1 MIMTMMMKEEGRN
14 TSGFFLFFLCLFNP
28 WMAIVVA
35 SILLS
40 AYILLLLFLFLLLV
54 FILIISP
61 LAVHSSST
69 FSSSSLLRFVGC
81 ISFHF
86 VCGNNKEDEMHCF
99 TPSDVAPT
107 PHRNLQMQ
115 SNLISRQQLLVYPAS
130 WTTSDQP
137 QVKRERQ

>member
-28 WMAIVVA
+28 WMAIVVV

-40 AYILLLLFLFLLLV
+40 AYILLLLLFLFLLLV

-61 LAVHSSST
+61 LAVHSSLT

-86 VCGNNKEDEMHCF
+86 VCGSNTEDEMYCF
-99 TPSDVAPT
+99 TPSDVGPT
-107 PHRNLQMQ
+107 LHRNLQMQ
-115 SNLISRQQLLVYPAS
+115 SNLSSQDSSCWSIQHHGQQVINH
-130 WTTSDQP
+130 
-137 QVKRERQ
+137 R